1 MHAAFEV
8 LEGALFT
15 VELRCVCVF
24 VTCTRVCV
32 CLRVRLSVSGE
43 DIKVSRMHEREH
55 VRARVC
61 VYCLRLHLAPCVCVS
76 NRTTRSRAARTKV
89 SRSPARDSPTRG
101 GQWTRRD
108 TIPTPRAYI
117 ESSRGPKSPCECMV
131 TIAPTVACTIF
142 RLSCAS
148 LRFLVKPLAR
158 GAPWA
163 HLVSASRSSP

>member
-61 VYCLRLHLAPCVCVS
+61 VYCLRLHLSCVGVLLFMPSVCA
-76 NRTTRSRAARTKV
+76 RARAAER
-89 SRSPARDSPTRG
+89 
-101 GQWTRRD
+101 
-108 TIPTPRAYI
+108 
-117 ESSRGPKSPCECMV
+117 E
-131 TIAPTVACTIF
+131 
-142 RLSCAS
+142 
-148 LRFLVKPLAR
+148 
-158 GAPWA
+158 
-163 HLVSASRSSP
+163 